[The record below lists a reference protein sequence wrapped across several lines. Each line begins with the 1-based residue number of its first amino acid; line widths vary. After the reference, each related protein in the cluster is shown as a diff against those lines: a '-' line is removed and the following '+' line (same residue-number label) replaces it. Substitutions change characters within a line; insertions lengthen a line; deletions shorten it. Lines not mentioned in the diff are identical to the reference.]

1 MKEYKVKAPD
11 GSIIRIKGPENAT
24 DEQLIQA
31 AQAAYAQKP
40 KAPEVY
46 DPTEG
51 MTTAQKFLAGTGKAF
66 VDVGRG
72 VGQMMGLVS
81 REDIQ
86 RARELDAP
94 LMRTTAGTVGN
105 VLGNVAAMTPA
116 AFIPG
121 ANTAVGAT
129 TIGALSGL
137 AQPSTS
143 TAETLQNV
151 GFGGVAG
158 AALPAISATYR
169 GGKSLI
175 EPFYQTGREKI
186 VGRALRSTGG
196 AQADEAMRVFSQAKG
211 ATRGVQPT
219 VGMAAQQVNLPSY
232 AALERA
238 TQAVTPDVTN
248 AVGARTAANQQ
259 AMQQALAEATPDI
272 GAARTKRENIAGA
285 LYEQARSQGI
295 DQAMAQELA
304 PQIQSLTQRL
314 PDDVIARAK
323 TLAQLNGVNLDETGS
338 VQGLHWVKK
347 ALDDKISEAT
357 RAGSGDLARAY
368 QTLQNQFLDT
378 FDQLSSVYGEARKKY
393 IELSKPVTQGEI
405 MQDIAKRATNMR
417 GDITLGGL
425 TRAATDRTAKSLT
438 GMPQA
443 TLANTL
449 TPRQQATIDALRNDL
464 LSMDFASTAG
474 RGGGS
479 DTVQK
484 LAYANMIQ
492 QAGIPTF
499 LQNFAPTQIVG
510 NLAQR
515 ALGLAYGEANQKL
528 ATELAEAMLNPQQAA
543 ELMRQA
549 KGNPQLQKA
558 LANALRSSAV
568 MGAAAPGAIQAQRE
582 E

>member
-272 GAARTKRENIAGA
+272 GAARTARENVAGA
-285 LYEQARSQGI
+285 LYDQARMQGL

-323 TLAQLNGVNLDETGS
+323 TLAQLSGVNLDETGS

-368 QTLQNQFLDT
+368 QTLQTQFLDT
-378 FDQLSSVYGEARKKY
+378 LDQLSPVYGEARKKY
-393 IELSKPVTQGEI
+393 AELSKPVTQGEI
-405 MQDIAKRATNMR
+405 MQDIAGRATNMR

-443 TLANTL
+443 TIASTL

>member
-81 REDIQ
+81 REDIK

-151 GFGGVAG
+151 GFGGAAG

-186 VGRALRSTGG
+186 IGRALRSTGG

-211 ATRGVQPT
+211 ATKGVQPT

-272 GAARTKRENIAGA
+272 GAARTERENIAGA
-285 LYEQARSQGI
+285 LYEKARSQGI

-323 TLAQLNGVNLDETGS
+323 TLAQLSGANLDEAGS

-368 QTLQNQFLDT
+368 QTLQTQFLDT

-405 MQDIAKRATNMR
+405 MQDITNRATNMR

-425 TRAATDRTAKSLT
+425 TRSATDRTAKSLT
-438 GMPQA
+438 GMQQA
-443 TLANTL
+443 TLASTL

-568 MGAAAPGAIQAQRE
+568 MGAATPGAIQAQRE